1 MENDRRESEYG
12 KKAHTHTNRERRER
26 ERESGRERDRETM
39 KAHLSI
45 HSKE

>member
-26 ERESGRERDRETM
+26 ESERAEE
-39 KAHLSI
+39 
-45 HSKE
+45 KEIEKP